1 MRGLDCPAAG
11 TGPNTMTVEGCLDAC
26 EAQGYSLAGLEW
38 SQECFCGNTMIG
50 QNRPIADTNC
60 NNPCKGNP
68 SQLCGGSA
76 AMNLYVR
83 DNYAFTMGPA
93 AVLQSAN
100 GWNTPVCMKD
110 PDANFRL
117 LPGKPNPEVDP
128 KSMTVQKCVAACG
141 AAGYSF
147 AGLEYGRECYCSN
160 TAPSTSAIA
169 PNSDCDNPCLGDAS
183 SICGGRNRILVYTKS
198 QTVTMR
204 GIIQAINRDNSQ
216 VIGYM
221 SKTPFEGGQTR
232 YDVNEANA
240 LIVTFQV
247 PTGSTLPSKQL
258 QIAMGDNTSPQPNTI
273 LGLLQGRDDA
283 NSVLSAGSFH
293 YTYIGGT
300 NPTPKGSPPVTV
312 GNAYTTGTGQSRTS
326 ESDVWVYD
334 PTTNEITAT
343 WINPDGTF
351 YTGGD
356 RAAFLRRYPAAIMP
370 LTFKFIAKP

>member
-1 MRGLDCPAAG
+1 
-11 TGPNTMTVEGCLDAC
+11 MTVEGCLDAC

-183 SICGGRNRILVYTKS
+183 S
-198 QTVTMR
+198 
-204 GIIQAINRDNSQ
+204 
-216 VIGYM
+216 
-221 SKTPFEGGQTR
+221 
-232 YDVNEANA
+232 
-240 LIVTFQV
+240 
-247 PTGSTLPSKQL
+247 
-258 QIAMGDNTSPQPNTI
+258 PQPNTI

-343 WINPDGTF
+343 WINPDGNPINVDIFTQSTAF